1 MDSNFTYTL
10 VSDIGSGGLF
20 YNTCNETLDF
30 ETHPYEVCVLE
41 IFFNVGAW
49 DNVREGT
56 NQIKWTR
63 QHKIQA
69 SNHVA
74 FVKPGYYDNHYD
86 LLITIHHAMTGT
98 KYGGFKTLNTKQE
111 WYKSKVREW
120 EKKVKDDDDLKVLM
134 TRDQLAALEEDK
146 KNTMERY
153 KSMEARWELVFT
165 RETDEEK
172 RLGIFGIRLPPQ
184 IAYSLGIIHHI
195 NDDVPEINDGFKVD
209 ITNNDTTKNSLQLM
223 WIFADFIQPT
233 ICGEFLLPVL
243 RMTPIDLVSGA
254 LKHTVFSNQHYVAVK
269 RRKMRELYVSI
280 RERLDANPIRI
291 GGRVTMTLH
300 FRRINVQGSGDVA
313 H

>member
-10 VSDIGSGGLF
+10 VSDIGKGGLF
-20 YNTCNETLDF
+20 YNICNETLDF

-49 DNVREGT
+49 DNVREGV

-63 QHKIQA
+63 QHKTQA

-86 LLITIHHAMTGT
+86 LLIAIHHAMTGT
-98 KYGGFKTLNTKQE
+98 KYGGFKTLNTKHE
-111 WYKSKVREW
+111 WLKNKEKEFVRRQKEIDDTAIFDHKSRTNTLNT
-120 EKKVKDDDDLKVLM
+120 EKEV
-134 TRDQLAALEEDK
+134 E
-146 KNTMERY
+146 MEKY
-153 KSMEARWELVFT
+153 KSMEVRWELVFT

-184 IAYSLGIIHHI
+184 IAYSLGIIQHI

-254 LKHTVFSNQHYVAVK
+254 LEHTVFSNQHYVAVK

-300 FRRINVQGSGDVA
+300 FRRINVQGSGNVA